1 MKAWMFTLALAAA
14 AAPAL
19 AASAPAAS
27 APAAPAPAAQPA
39 PMQFP
44 PPANPWQAARG
55 NPVLAEPI
63 VNSVCAACHGANGV
77 SVVPTYPSLAG
88 QHYSYLV
95 KELNDFKSGK
105 RQNPIMNGMV
115 ASLSVSDIHNLALYF
130 SEQTPPVGVVQN
142 KDMVAAGE
150 KLWRAGVPSQGVPA
164 CAACHGP
171 QGLGIPVE
179 FPRLA
184 AQHAQYVYAQLHAF
198 RTGARANDPSK
209 MMRTIAS
216 RLSHDDMLELA
227 QYIRSLP

>member
-1 MKAWMFTLALAAA
+1 MKRLTIALAAA
-14 AAPAL
+14 FICSTASGMATAADTTQIPAQQAAAPAQEPGNTWL
-19 AASAPAAS
+19 AERGDPIK
-27 APAAPAPAAQPA
+27 AQP
-39 PMQFP
+39 
-44 PPANPWQAARG
+44 
-55 NPVLAEPI
+55 I
-63 VNSVCAACHGANGV
+63 VTSVCAACHGANGN
-77 SVVPTYPSLAG
+77 SVVPTYPNLAG
-88 QHYSYLV
+88 QGYSYLL
-95 KELNDFKSGK
+95 KQLNDFKSGK

-115 ASLSVSDIHNLALYF
+115 ASLSVSDMHNLALYF
-130 SEQTPPVGVVQN
+130 SEQKPPAGVVQN